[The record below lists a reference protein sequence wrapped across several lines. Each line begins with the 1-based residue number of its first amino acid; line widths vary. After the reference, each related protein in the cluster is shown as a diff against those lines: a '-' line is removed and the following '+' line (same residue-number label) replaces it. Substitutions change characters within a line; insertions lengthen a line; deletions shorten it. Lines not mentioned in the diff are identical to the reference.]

1 MNDKG
6 IGNVE
11 KTNQTV
17 DNFFKT
23 VDNFSVHKIHK
34 NEQKSANNQTK
45 VLAATV
51 VFIRDT
57 GYKYGK

>member
-1 MNDKG
+1 MNNAYRIIK
-6 IGNVE
+6 
-11 KTNQTV
+11 TV